1 MADSKPADQPASAL
15 DLPHKVFAGNLS
27 FKTTEEEL
35 KTFFGDAGTVVQ
47 ASIITRGT
55 RSLGYGFVAFNTPED
70 CQSAVDKLHKKDL
83 GGREINV
90 EIAKPKSEIIAARK
104 ERNQGAPRGRGG
116 YRRRPFGRGGNVG
129 ARKPRPPQK
138 PRTDDDKTAAP
149 AEGKPAEG
157 SEEKKRERKPRK
169 KAPKKAVDPDAPKR
183 ERVPRP
189 KRIPTGEPSKTTIFV
204 ANLPFS
210 LDDEG
215 LKAVFKDF
223 KVKTA
228 KVILRRAS
236 GRSKGFGF
244 VDLEDESEQE
254 KVLAGGP
261 YISEERELNLKV
273 ALADERHA
281 EEEKKE

>member
-1 MADSKPADQPASAL
+1 MADSKPTDQQPSVL
-15 DLPHKVFAGNLS
+15 DHPNKVFAGNLS

-35 KTFFGDAGTVVQ
+35 KDFFSAAGTVIQ

-55 RSLGYGFVAFNTPED
+55 RSLGYGFVAYNTPAE
-70 CQSAVDKLHKKDL
+70 CQSAVDTLNKKDL
-83 GGREINV
+83 GGREVNV
-90 EIAKPKSEIIAARK
+90 ELAKPKSEIIAARK
-104 ERNQGAPRGRGG
+104 ERDGSAPLRPNRRFRGTG
-116 YRRRPFGRGGNVG
+116 RPRFP
-129 ARKPRPPQK
+129 RKK
-138 PRTDDDKTAAP
+138 KSDDNPD
-149 AEGKPAEG
+149 AEGKPAE
-157 SEEKKRERKPRK
+157 SADAEKKRKPRK
-169 KAPKKAVDPDAPKR
+169 KKPSKPVDPDAPKR

-189 KRIPTGEPSKTTIFV
+189 KRVPTGEPSKTTIFV

-215 LKAVFKDF
+215 LKAVFKDYNL
-223 KVKTA
+223 KSA

-244 VDLEDESEQE
+244 VELEDEAEQQ
-254 KVLAGGP
+254 KVLAAGP

>member
-1 MADSKPADQPASAL
+1 MADSKPADQQTSAL
-15 DLPHKVFAGNLS
+15 DLPNKVFAGNLA
-27 FKTTEEEL
+27 FKTTEDEL
-35 KTFFGDAGTVVQ
+35 KSFFSAVGTVVQ

-55 RSLGYGFVAFNTPED
+55 RSLGYGFVAFSSADE
-70 CQSAVDKLHKKDL
+70 CQGAVDQLHKKDF

-90 EIAKPKSEIIAARK
+90 EIAKPKSEILAARK
-104 ERNQGAPRGRGG
+104 ERQEGEDPNKNTRRFRGSAKPRAPRKKKTEG
-116 YRRRPFGRGGNVG
+116 
-129 ARKPRPPQK
+129 
-138 PRTDDDKTAAP
+138 DDKP
-149 AEGKPAEG
+149 ATDAKPAEG
-157 SEEKKRERKPRK
+157 DAALKKRKPRK
-169 KAPKKAVDPDAPKR
+169 KKPAKPVDPDAPKR

-189 KRIPTGEPSKTTIFV
+189 KRVPTGEPSKTTLFV

-215 LKAVFKDF
+215 LKAVFKGYN
-223 KVKTA
+223 VKSA

-244 VDLEDESEQE
+244 VELEDESEQQ
-254 KVLAGGP
+254 KVLAGAP
-261 YISEERELNLKV
+261 YLSEERELNIKV

>member
-1 MADSKPADQPASAL
+1 MADTKPAADQPSAL
-15 DLPHKVFAGNLS
+15 DHPNKVFAGNLS
-27 FKTTEEEL
+27 FKTTEDEL
-35 KTFFGDAGTVVQ
+35 KNFFAGAGTVVQ

-55 RSLGYGFVAFNTPED
+55 RSLGYGFVAFSTPEE
-70 CQSAVDKLHKKDL
+70 CQAAVDTLHKHDL

-104 ERNQGAPRGRGG
+104 ERQEGDAPSRGPRARGKPRAPRKK
-116 YRRRPFGRGGNVG
+116 RPEDGP
-129 ARKPRPPQK
+129 A
-138 PRTDDDKTAAP
+138 
-149 AEGKPAEG
+149 AEGKPAAEG
-157 SEEKKRERKPRK
+157 AAGPAKKRKPRK
-169 KAPKKAVDPDAPKR
+169 KKASKPVDPDAPKK
-183 ERVPRP
+183 ERAPRP
-189 KRIPTGEPSKTTIFV
+189 KREPTGEPSKTTIFV

-215 LKAVFKDF
+215 LKAVFKDY

-244 VDLEDESEQE
+244 VELEDEAEQQ
-254 KVLAGGP
+254 KVLAAAP
-261 YISEERELNLKV
+261 YVSEERELNLKV

>member
-1 MADSKPADQPASAL
+1 MADTKTEPSAL
-15 DLPHKVFAGNLS
+15 DHPNKVFAGNLS
-27 FKTTEEEL
+27 FKTTEDEL
-35 KTFFGDAGTVVQ
+35 KSFFGVAGTVVQ
-47 ASIITRGT
+47 ASIITRGP
-55 RSLGYGFVAFNTPED
+55 RSLGYGFVAYNSADE
-70 CQSAVDKLHKKDL
+70 CQAAVDRLHKKDL

-90 EIAKPKSEIIAARK
+90 EIAKPKSEIAASRK
-104 ERNQGAPRGRGG
+104 DQAPSRPGRRFRG
-116 YRRRPFGRGGNVG
+116 
-129 ARKPRPPQK
+129 KPRPRVRKSDK
-138 PRTDDDKTAAP
+138 PADDKSADDDDKSAP
-149 AEGKPAEG
+149 
-157 SEEKKRERKPRK
+157 KKRKPRK
-169 KAPKKAVDPDAPKR
+169 KKPAKPADPDAPKR
-183 ERVPRP
+183 APRP
-189 KRIPTGEPSKTTIFV
+189 KRVPTGEPSKTTIFV

-244 VDLEDESEQE
+244 VDLEEEAEQE

-261 YISEERELNLKV
+261 YISQERELNLKI

>member
-1 MADSKPADQPASAL
+1 MADTKPAAEQPSVL
-15 DLPHKVFAGNLS
+15 DHPNKVFAGNLS
-27 FKTTEEEL
+27 FKTTEDEL
-35 KTFFGDAGTVVQ
+35 KNFFGGAGTVVQ

-55 RSLGYGFVAFNTPED
+55 RSLGYGFVAFSTPDE
-70 CQSAVDKLHKKDL
+70 CQAAVDTLHKKDL

-90 EIAKPKSEIIAARK
+90 EIAKPKSEILAARK
-104 ERNQGAPRGRGG
+104 ERQEGDAPGKGR
-116 YRRRPFGRGGNVG
+116 RVRT
-129 ARKPRPPQK
+129 KPRSPRIKKRPEDK
-138 PRTDDDKTAAP
+138 PA
-149 AEGKPAEG
+149 AEGKPAPEG
-157 SEEKKRERKPRK
+157 AAPAKKRKPRK
-169 KAPKKAVDPDAPKR
+169 KKASKPTDPDAPKK
-183 ERVPRP
+183 ERAPRP
-189 KRIPTGEPSKTTIFV
+189 KREPTGEPSKTTIFV

-215 LKAVFKDF
+215 LRAVFKDY

-244 VDLEDESEQE
+244 VELEDEAEQQ
-254 KVLAGGP
+254 KVLAAGP
-261 YISEERELNLKV
+261 YVSEERELNLKV

>member
-1 MADSKPADQPASAL
+1 MADTKPAADQQPSAL
-15 DLPHKVFAGNLS
+15 DHPNKVFAGNLS
-27 FKTTEEEL
+27 FKTTEDEL
-35 KTFFGDAGTVVQ
+35 KNFFAGAGTVVQ

-55 RSLGYGFVAFNTPED
+55 RSLGYGFVAFSTPEE
-70 CQSAVDKLHKKDL
+70 CQAAVDTLHKKDL

-104 ERNQGAPRGRGG
+104 EREEGDAPSKGRRARTKPRAPRKK
-116 YRRRPFGRGGNVG
+116 
-129 ARKPRPPQK
+129 KPEDK
-138 PRTDDDKTAAP
+138 PAV
-149 AEGKPAEG
+149 EGKPAAEG
-157 SEEKKRERKPRK
+157 AAGAAKKRKPRK
-169 KAPKKAVDPDAPKR
+169 KKASKPVDPDAPKK
-183 ERVPRP
+183 ERAPRP
-189 KRIPTGEPSKTTIFV
+189 KREPTGEPSKTTIFV

-215 LKAVFKDF
+215 LRAVFKDY

-244 VDLEDESEQE
+244 VELEDEAEQQ
-254 KVLAGGP
+254 KVLAAGP
-261 YISEERELNLKV
+261 YVSEERELNLKV

>member
-1 MADSKPADQPASAL
+1 MADTKPADQQPTAL
-15 DLPHKVFAGNLS
+15 DHPNKVFAGNLS
-27 FKTTEEEL
+27 FKTTEDEL
-35 KTFFGDAGTVVQ
+35 KSFFAAAGTVIQ

-55 RSLGYGFVAFNTPED
+55 RSLGYGFVAYNTQEE
-70 CQSAVDKLHKKDL
+70 CQAAVEKLHKKDL
-83 GGREINV
+83 SGREINV
-90 EIAKPKSEIIAARK
+90 EIAKPKSEIVATRK
-104 ERNQGAPRGRGG
+104 EGKDDAPKKTGR
-116 YRRRPFGRGGNVG
+116 RFRS
-129 ARKPRPPQK
+129 KPRPRKRADGTQA
-138 PRTDDDKTAAP
+138 DDKPA
-149 AEGKPAEG
+149 AEGDDSAP
-157 SEEKKRERKPRK
+157 KKRKPRK
-169 KAPKKAVDPDAPKR
+169 KKAAKPVDPDAPKR

-189 KRIPTGEPSKTTIFV
+189 KRVPTGEPSKTTIFV

-244 VDLEDESEQE
+244 VDLEDEAEQQ
-254 KVLAGGP
+254 KVLAGAP
-261 YISEERELNLKV
+261 YHSEERELNIKI

>member
-1 MADSKPADQPASAL
+1 MADTKPADQPTSAL
-15 DLPHKVFAGNLS
+15 DHPHKVFAGNLA

-35 KTFFGDAGTVVQ
+35 KDFFSAAGTVVQ

-55 RSLGYGFVAFNTPED
+55 RSLGYGFVAFNSPDD

-90 EIAKPKSEIIAARK
+90 ELAKPKSELAAARK
-104 ERNQGAPRGRGG
+104 ERRASTRRTTRRFNRGG
-116 YRRRPFGRGGNVG
+116 AGGGGGGAGSSRPRPIR
-129 ARKPRPPQK
+129 RKP
-138 PRTDDDKTAAP
+138 DDKPGAA
-149 AEGKPAEG
+149 AEGESKSDDAAG
-157 SEEKKRERKPRK
+157 AKKRKPRK
-169 KAPKKAVDPDAPKR
+169 KKAKKPDDPDAPKR
-183 ERVPRP
+183 APRP
-189 KRIPTGEPSKTTIFV
+189 KRVPTGEPSKTTIFV

-215 LKAVFKDF
+215 LRAVFKDF
-223 KVKTA
+223 NVKTA
-228 KVILRRAS
+228 KVILRCAS

-244 VDLEDESEQE
+244 VDLEDESEQQ

-261 YISEERELNLKV
+261 YLSEERELNLKI
-273 ALADERHA
+273 ALADERHT

>member
-1 MADSKPADQPASAL
+1 MADSKPTDQPTSAL
-15 DLPHKVFAGNLS
+15 DHPHKVFAGNLA

-35 KTFFGDAGTVVQ
+35 KSFFSTAGTVVQ
-47 ASIITRGT
+47 ASVITRGT
-55 RSLGYGFVAFNTPED
+55 RSLGYGFVAFNSPED

-90 EIAKPKSEIIAARK
+90 ELAKPKSELVAARK
-104 ERNQGAPRGRGG
+104 ERRSSVPRRGFRRFRGSGRPRFARKKNDDDKPAAGGADAAAEGEAKPADDAA
-116 YRRRPFGRGGNVG
+116 G
-129 ARKPRPPQK
+129 ARK
-138 PRTDDDKTAAP
+138 
-149 AEGKPAEG
+149 
-157 SEEKKRERKPRK
+157 RKPRK
-169 KAPKKAVDPDAPKR
+169 KFKKPVDPDAPKR
-183 ERVPRP
+183 LPRP
-189 KRIPTGEPSKTTIFV
+189 KRVPTGEPSKTTIFV

-215 LKAVFKDF
+215 LRAVFKDF
-223 KVKTA
+223 NVKSA

-244 VDLEDESEQE
+244 VELEDEAEQQ

-261 YISEERELNLKV
+261 YTSQERELNLKI
-273 ALADERHA
+273 ALADERHT

>member
-1 MADSKPADQPASAL
+1 MADSKPAADQQPSAL
-15 DLPHKVFAGNLS
+15 DHPNKVFAGNLS
-27 FKTTEEEL
+27 FKTTEDEL
-35 KTFFGDAGTVVQ
+35 KSFFADVGVVVQ

-55 RSLGYGFVAFNTPED
+55 RSLGYGFVAFSTPDE
-70 CQSAVDKLHKKDL
+70 CQAAVDRLHKKDL

-90 EIAKPKSEIIAARK
+90 EIAKPKSEILAARK
-104 ERNQGAPRGRGG
+104 ERQEGEGSDDKGRRTRAKPRAPR
-116 YRRRPFGRGGNVG
+116 
-129 ARKPRPPQK
+129 KK
-138 PRTDDDKTAAP
+138 KIDDKP
-149 AEGKPAEG
+149 GVEGKPAAEG
-157 SEEKKRERKPRK
+157 AAGAAAAPAKKRKPRK
-169 KAPKKAVDPDAPKR
+169 KKTAKPADPDAPKK
-183 ERVPRP
+183 ERTPRP
-189 KRIPTGEPSKTTIFV
+189 KREPTGEPSKTTIFV

-215 LKAVFKDF
+215 LKAVFKDY

-244 VDLEDESEQE
+244 VELDDEAEQQ

-261 YISEERELNLKV
+261 YVSEERELNLKI
-273 ALADERHA
+273 ALADERHT